1 MLKRKCLLVL
11 ALMCIAVLST
21 SCSSQKSADIATDT
35 PLPLVTGAPG
45 FEPATSP
52 SAVEPIAPEPSPDY
66 SAAVQASPE
75 PAVTQIQGA
84 PQTPQAETYE
94 PHAITSLRASTP
106 ERFTYAGRAGT
117 GEARV
122 DAPINLPNVSVLPIR
137 TLRKKPF
144 SSADLQSIGALLAAN
159 QENRGLAAL
168 TDKYETMLTLHSAA
182 AMQAVQSPK
191 SGYSIIFP
199 EIRESQPQNNPIAPD
214 VPFARVSALLESLFP
229 DARFYLASQTA
240 TGGGHLV
247 KNNAAG
253 LTDEQMVVQAP
264 YRGYEMGHYTL
275 IIGQALGGA
284 PIFTENYFALGSA
297 SEPMDATVGF
307 RASPFF
313 DTARFEVNGSVAMPV
328 ATLAQDAALAPFA
341 QIEKVIQARIRSG
354 HIRSIDGI
362 TLGYMLYYAQPTTI
376 LQAAQGADMVAI
388 PTWEVTGGMVYD
400 PSEQGAPVMEKGLFR
415 IDALTGKPLDVYAS
429 PAPRVYLL
437 SELLP

>member
-1 MLKRKCLLVL
+1 MLKRKCQLVL
-11 ALMCIAVLST
+11 ALICIAVLAT
-21 SCSSQKSADIATDT
+21 SCSPQKSADTASDM
-35 PLPLVTGAPG
+35 PLPLVTGTPG
-45 FEPATSP
+45 FEPAVP
-52 SAVEPIAPEPSPDY
+52 SAVEPTTTKSSLDYATVAPTS
-66 SAAVQASPE
+66 SE
-75 PAVTQIQGA
+75 PAAMQTQES
-84 PQTPQAETYE
+84 PQTPQTETYE

-106 ERFTYAGRAGT
+106 ERFTYAGWTGT

-122 DAPINLPNVSVLPIR
+122 GAPVVLPDVSVLPIQ
-137 TLRKKPF
+137 TLRKKTF
-144 SSADLQSIGALLAAN
+144 SAADLQSIGDLLAAN
-159 QENRGLAAL
+159 EENRGLEAL
-168 TDKYETMLTLHSAA
+168 TDKYEIMLTLHSAA

-199 EIRESQPQNNPIAPD
+199 EIRESQPQNNLTTPD
-214 VPFARVSALLESLFP
+214 LPFARVSALLESLFP

-284 PIFTENYFALGSA
+284 PIFTGNYFALGSA
-297 SEPMDATVGF
+297 SEPMDATVEF

-354 HIRSIDGI
+354 HIRSIDSI

-400 PSEQGAPVMEKGLFR
+400 PSEPGAPVMEKGLFR
-415 IDALTGKPLDVYAS
+415 IDALTGKPLDPYAS